1 MDRYAVFGNAI
12 AHSRSPFIHN
22 FFAEETGEDISY
34 EKILAPLD
42 GFPDA
47 VRKFFS
53 EGGRGCNVTV
63 PFKEEAFAMCESLSP
78 RAEAAGAVNTLIFRD
93 GVISGDNTD
102 GAGFI
107 ADLKSQGVRIE
118 GARVLLIGAG
128 GASRGILFPL
138 EAERP
143 ASLFIANRTV
153 SKAEALAAK
162 CSSVPM
168 SAGTPADAAGTYD
181 LVINA
186 TSSSLQGKLPGV
198 PDSALRGAFA
208 YDLMYGADPTVFLRH
223 AEECGARGVSDGLG
237 MLVMQAAE
245 SFFDWRGVR
254 PDASRLTGLLREALA
269 KEQGGAR

>member
-1 MDRYAVFGNAI
+1 MDRYAVFGNPI

-143 ASLFIANRTV
+143 ASLSSRTAPSRRPRLSRRSAV
-153 SKAEALAAK
+153 RFRCPPGLRPMPQELTIL
-162 CSSVPM
+162 SSTRPRHR
-168 SAGTPADAAGTYD
+168 SRE
-181 LVINA
+181 
-186 TSSSLQGKLPGV
+186 SSREFRTQPSEGP
-198 PDSALRGAFA
+198 S
-208 YDLMYGADPTVFLRH
+208 PTI
-223 AEECGARGVSDGLG
+223 
-237 MLVMQAAE
+237 
-245 SFFDWRGVR
+245 
-254 PDASRLTGLLREALA
+254 
-269 KEQGGAR
+269 

>member
-1 MDRYAVFGNAI
+1 MDRYAVFGNPI
-12 AHSRSPFIHN
+12 AHSRSPFIHS
-22 FFAEETGEDISY
+22 FFADETGEDISY

-42 GFPDA
+42 GFREA

-93 GVISGDNTD
+93 GAISGDNTD

-143 ASLFIANRTV
+143 ASLFIANRTA

-162 CSSVPM
+162 CRSVSV
-168 SAGTPADAAGTYD
+168 SAGTPADADGAYD

-198 PDSALRGAFA
+198 PDSALKGAFC
-208 YDLMYGADPTVFLRH
+208 YDLMYGAEPTVFLRH
-223 AEECGARGVSDGLG
+223 AKECGASGVSDGLG

-245 SFFDWRGVR
+245 RFYDWRGVR
-254 PDASRLTGLLREALA
+254 PDASRLTGILRDALA
-269 KEQGGAR
+269 KEQGGAG

>member
-1 MDRYAVFGNAI
+1 MDRYAVFGNPI

-153 SKAEALAAK
+153 SKAEALAAT
-162 CSSVPM
+162 CSWVPA
-168 SAGTPADAAGTYD
+168 SAGTP
-181 LVINA
+181 
-186 TSSSLQGKLPGV
+186 LP
-198 PDSALRGAFA
+198 
-208 YDLMYGADPTVFLRH
+208 FLRRATALAH
-223 AEECGARGVSDGLG
+223 FPLPLPLSLPTPGPGRLPPPPPPPPPLPPGGRARGDCGFWKG
-237 MLVMQAAE
+237 
-245 SFFDWRGVR
+245 R
-254 PDASRLTGLLREALA
+254 PGQR
-269 KEQGGAR
+269 

>member
-1 MDRYAVFGNAI
+1 
-12 AHSRSPFIHN
+12 
-22 FFAEETGEDISY
+22 
-34 EKILAPLD
+34 
-42 GFPDA
+42 
-47 VRKFFS
+47 
-53 EGGRGCNVTV
+53 
-63 PFKEEAFAMCESLSP
+63 
-78 RAEAAGAVNTLIFRD
+78 
-93 GVISGDNTD
+93 
-102 GAGFI
+102 
-107 ADLKSQGVRIE
+107 
-118 GARVLLIGAG
+118 
-128 GASRGILFPL
+128 
-138 EAERP
+138 
-143 ASLFIANRTV
+143 
-153 SKAEALAAK
+153 
-162 CSSVPM
+162 M

-245 SFFDWRGVR
+245 SFSDWRGVR